1 MIAKAETSHSREA
14 VLEGHIMGAVMNT
27 AWETWSKLARSGV
40 MGTLDGRDHML
51 KRHDIVVR
59 IIEAN
64 SRRLRLDNEINGLD
78 IERRSAERDL
88 KDAPDGE
95 GLTERFATID
105 TRLAALREESSKL
118 DATRAWLDQSLA
130 EFDGSLPPGSDPAT
144 GRA

>member
-1 MIAKAETSHSREA
+1 
-14 VLEGHIMGAVMNT
+14 
-27 AWETWSKLARSGV
+27 

-95 GLTERFATID
+95 GITERFATID